1 MELPLDLSVRKTSVD
16 DVTSGDYTNIS
27 TSGDSPSP
35 YMQGTGFIAC
45 NVSNPSVT
53 RHDGEVSMSLL
64 DAQIWEAFNHNGTEM
79 IINKAGRRMFPHV
92 AVSASGLSPSG
103 LYNVWLEILPADG
116 RRFKYVQKK
125 WLPVS
130 PADPCK
136 ALPPYL
142 HLDSPNTGAFWMQKK
157 ISFARLKLTNNRDSV
172 VGNVMLQS
180 MHKYM
185 VRILISET
193 GKDCHI
199 NVTPPKTFTF
209 PETTFI
215 AVTAYQNSLITK
227 LKIHNNPFAKAFRD
241 KHIGRNCQKQTCGPA
256 RSFSAGHQDT
266 SLSNRKRKFEPSKE
280 DAAFKDRAGHT
291 SGISALVQAMSRRD
305 LVTPLGWDI
314 MPSERGSRPMCD
326 VGQHTG
332 LSPLYGPFHHQTS
345 SPADGFCHLPS
356 LMYPTNYLLSTEVF
370 LTQSSSYPLPHP
382 ANIGNTQSY
391 TLRNLYKHLSKDG
404 GIETVQSMNT

>member
-1 MELPLDLSVRKTSVD
+1 MELPLDLSVRKTSID
-16 DVTSGDYTNIS
+16 DVTSGNDTDIS

-35 YMQGTGFIAC
+35 YMDCAGFIAHD
-45 NVSNPSVT
+45 VSNPSVT

-64 DAQIWEAFNHNGTEM
+64 DAHIWEAFNHNGTEM
-79 IINKAGRRMFPHV
+79 IINKTGRRMFPHV
-92 AVSASGLSPSG
+92 TVSASGLSPSG

-136 ALPPYL
+136 ASPPYL

-185 VRILISET
+185 VQILISET
-193 GKDCHI
+193 GKDI
-199 NVTPPKTFTF
+199 NVTRPKTFTF
-209 PETTFI
+209 SETAFI

-241 KHIGRNCQKQTCGPA
+241 KHIGRKYQSVSA
-256 RSFSAGHQDT
+256 RSVSAGHQDT
-266 SLSNRKRKFEPSKE
+266 SLSNRKRKCEPSEE

-291 SGISALVQAMSRRD
+291 GGINAVGQAMSKTRTD

-314 MPSERGSRPMCD
+314 MR
-326 VGQHTG
+326 
-332 LSPLYGPFHHQTS
+332 
-345 SPADGFCHLPS
+345 
-356 LMYPTNYLLSTEVF
+356 
-370 LTQSSSYPLPHP
+370 
-382 ANIGNTQSY
+382 
-391 TLRNLYKHLSKDG
+391 K
-404 GIETVQSMNT
+404 